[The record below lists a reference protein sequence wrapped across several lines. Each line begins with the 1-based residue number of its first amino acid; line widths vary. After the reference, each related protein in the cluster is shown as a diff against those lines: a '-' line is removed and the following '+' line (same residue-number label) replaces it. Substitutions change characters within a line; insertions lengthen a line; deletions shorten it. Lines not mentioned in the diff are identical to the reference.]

1 MYFVPAMV
9 GLGAPHW
16 DAAARGTITGLGRA
30 HTGAHLA
37 RAAVDAIAYQVAD
50 VFIAMQD
57 ASGLDLPALHADGG
71 ATRNTVLMQ
80 LQADILGKP
89 VLRAANEEL
98 SAIGAAW
105 MAGLAMGWWT
115 SLAELAQLPHAVDS
129 FTPNMDETERHRLY
143 SGWKIAVRHA
153 RLIAEE
159 GS

>member
-1 MYFVPAMV
+1 
-9 GLGAPHW
+9 
-16 DAAARGTITGLGRA
+16 
-30 HTGAHLA
+30 
-37 RAAVDAIAYQVAD
+37 VDAIAYQVAD
-50 VFIAMQD
+50 VFNAMKD

-71 ATRNTVLMQ
+71 ATRNNALMQ

-105 MAGLAMGWWT
+105 MAGLALGWWT

-129 FTPNMDETERHRLY
+129 FKPSMEETERRRLY
-143 SGWKIAVRHA
+143 SGWKSAVKHA